1 MNEMTILSIAFAL
14 DKKSYLGIA
23 ESCLVLR
30 LQFKGRDIISIKD
43 LTREEIDYVLEIT
56 NAMEPVARSSSDML
70 RGRILATLF
79 FEPSTR
85 TRLSFEAAMHKLGGS
100 AIGFAEA
107 EIASVKK
114 GENLADTIRVV
125 ENYSDIIALR
135 HPLEGAAR
143 LAAEFAE
150 VPIINAGSGAEE
162 HPTQALLDIYTVWRE
177 LKRIDGLNIALVG
190 DLRYGRTVHSLA
202 YALSLY
208 DVKLHLVSPESLRM
222 RREVLDTIKE
232 RIKVVEKRTI
242 DEVIPKLDVLYMTRI
257 QKERFPDAAE
267 YAKVKGSY
275 KVDLQLLEN
284 AKKDMVILHP
294 LPRIDE
300 IAAEVDATPH
310 ARYFQQVWNGIVT
323 RMALLALI
331 LGATS

>member
-1 MNEMTILSIAFAL
+1 
-14 DKKSYLGIA
+14 
-23 ESCLVLR
+23 
-30 LQFKGRDIISIKD
+30 
-43 LTREEIDYVLEIT
+43 
-56 NAMEPVARSSSDML
+56 MEPIAKTGSDML
-70 RGRILATLF
+70 RGKMLATLF

-107 EIASVKK
+107 ETASVKK
-114 GENLADTIRVV
+114 GENLADTVRVV
-125 ENYSDIIALR
+125 ENYADVIALR
-135 HPLEGAAR
+135 HPLEGATR

-162 HPTQALLDIYTVWRE
+162 HPTQAILDLYTIWKE
-177 LKRIDGLNIALVG
+177 LGGRIDGLNIALVG

-232 RIKVVEKRTI
+232 KIKVVEKRTI
-242 DEVIPKLDVLYMTRI
+242 EEVLPRLDVFYVTRI
-257 QKERFPDAAE
+257 QKERFPDAVE
-267 YAKVKGSY
+267 YAKVRGSY
-275 KVDLQLLEN
+275 KVDLKLLEA
-284 AKKDMVILHP
+284 AKKDMIILHP

-300 IAAEVDATPH
+300 ITAEVDTTSH
-310 ARYFQQVWNGIVT
+310 ARYFQQVWNGVVT
-323 RMALLALI
+323 RMTLLALI
-331 LGATS
+331 LGATE